1 MPANI
6 RVPYGQSV
14 HGNDEIK
21 AVTKVLKNSTQMGKN
36 VQQFEKKISKLFS
49 KKYGLMVNSG
59 SSAILLAMEVLNLP
73 KNSEIITP
81 TLTFSSTVSYIIKNN
96 LIPVFVDVKEGT
108 YCMDEDKVKK
118 LINKNTKAIIAP
130 HLIGNLVNWEKI
142 YKILKKKN
150 IIIIED
156 SADTL
161 GATYKNKSSGKYTDI
176 SITSFYGSHII
187 NCAGNGG
194 MACFNDKKLYTKAKL
209 LRSWGRSSSLYDEK
223 SEKIENRFNIKLD
236 GIPYDKKFVFEKI
249 GHNLEPSEI
258 GAAFGLVQ
266 LKKLRKNIESREKN
280 FNIHNKFFEKYKEFF
295 ILPKKLLNSKSGWL
309 AYPLTIR
316 ENSYFN
322 RKEMQIYLEKRNIQ
336 TRVVFTGNILR
347 QPGFKK
353 IKRIETK
360 GGYPQSDNV
369 MKNGIL
375 IACHHGLSKKMTK
388 HIHKTVENFIKYKI
402 NKF

>member
-142 YKILKKKN
+142 YKMLKKKN